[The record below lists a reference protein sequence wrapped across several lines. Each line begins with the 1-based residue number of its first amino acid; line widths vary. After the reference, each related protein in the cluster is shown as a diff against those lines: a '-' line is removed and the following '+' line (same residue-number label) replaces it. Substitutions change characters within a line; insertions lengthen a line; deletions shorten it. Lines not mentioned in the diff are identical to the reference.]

1 MSKPAQSLMRLKQEN
16 KSIPK
21 NRAMVVKKKKGK
33 KPKKTYMGAKKKKV
47 NMLPRVPVK
56 KM

>member
-1 MSKPAQSLMRLKQEN
+1 MSKPAQNLARLKQEN

-21 NRAMVVKKKKGK
+21 NRAMIGNKKGK
-33 KPKKTYMGAKKKKV
+33 KPKKTFMAKKKKKQ
-47 NMLPRVPVK
+47 NMMLPRVVK